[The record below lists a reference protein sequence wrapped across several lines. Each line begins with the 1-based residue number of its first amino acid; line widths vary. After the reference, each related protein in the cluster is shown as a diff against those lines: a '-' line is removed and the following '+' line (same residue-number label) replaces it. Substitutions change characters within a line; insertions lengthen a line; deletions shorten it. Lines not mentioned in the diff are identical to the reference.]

1 MDRIASFEID
11 HTKLN
16 PGLYISR
23 KDHVNF
29 NRITT
34 FDMRFTKPY
43 DEEVMSTGGI
53 HAIEHLGA
61 TFLRNDKRWAQ
72 SIIYFGP
79 MGCRTGF
86 YLIISGDLYP
96 LDIYSLI
103 KDMCNYIINFEG
115 NIPGASVIEC
125 GNCYDMDLDDAKKY
139 IKKYYKDVLESFTK
153 DKYIYNE

>member
-34 FDMRFTKPY
+34 FDIRMTKPY
-43 DEEVMSTGGI
+43 KEEVMSTGGI

-86 YLIISGDLYP
+86 YLIIAGDLYP

-103 KDMCNYIINFEG
+103 KDMCQYIIDFEG
-115 NIPGASVIEC
+115 DIPGASEIEC
-125 GNCYDMDLDDAKKY
+125 GNCYDMNILDAKKY
-139 IKKYYKDVLESFTK
+139 INKYYNEVLNNFSK